1 MVLAGLSLHTN
12 TPGILVGESKAK
24 WLPYNGHPVPSEP
37 PYTVSLKMK
46 KAKQSKKKKT
56 VFHFLQIFTS
66 GETSGCSKILE
77 LLGVRIVCVCG
88 NPHSWGLPQDRVH
101 QWEAG
106 EGVQLSSHPCLP
118 LAHVS

>member
-46 KAKQSKKKKT
+46 KAKQSKKKKQ
-56 VFHFLQIFTS
+56 FFIFYKFS
-66 GETSGCSKILE
+66 HLVKHLAVLRSSSCLE
-77 LLGVRIVCVCG
+77 
-88 NPHSWGLPQDRVH
+88 
-101 QWEAG
+101 
-106 EGVQLSSHPCLP
+106 
-118 LAHVS
+118 